1 MENADYYE
9 NAREKKN
16 CFEHNVIKENF
27 LTRSNLPPF
36 WHTIRASLHSDASR
50 KQRGSDVD

>member
-16 CFEHNVIKENF
+16 CFEHNVIKENV
-27 LTRSNLPPF
+27 LTRSNLPPV